1 MKINDTDR
9 LEKLKQNSIEN
20 PSKKKRGCTSC
31 KKKKDVVV
39 EKLPLPFEIEE
50 ELFIPTQEDIKV
62 AYSELTSILGVKDD
76 KKEFIQKVYTFLF
89 NEPFDWGCRSC
100 VNNQA
105 RRFRIHLYG
114 K

>member
-1 MKINDTDR
+1 MEINDLDR

-20 PSKKKRGCTSC
+20 PGKKKRGCSSC
-31 KKKKDVVV
+31 KKKKEVV

-62 AYSELTSILGVKDD
+62 AYAELTSIIGVKED

>member
-9 LEKLKQNSIEN
+9 LEKLKLNSIEN
-20 PSKKKRGCTSC
+20 PSKKKKSCGSC
-31 KKKKDVVV
+31 KKKKEVVV
-39 EKLPLPFEIEE
+39 ENPPLPFEIEE
-50 ELFIPTQEDIKV
+50 ELFIPTHEDIKV
-62 AYSELTSILGVKDD
+62 AYAELTSIIGVKED
-76 KKEFIQKVYTFLF
+76 KKDFIQKVYQFLF
-89 NEPFDWGCRSC
+89 NEDFDWRCRSC

>member
-9 LEKLKQNSIEN
+9 FERLKQNSIEN

-31 KKKKDVVV
+31 KKKKV
-39 EKLPLPFEIEE
+39 EAVLEKVKDEW
-50 ELFIPTQEDIKV
+50 IPSSEDIKL
-62 AYSELTSILGVKDD
+62 AFAELTSFGGVKDD
-76 KKEFIQKVYTFLF
+76 KKEFINRVYVYIF
-89 NEPFDWGCRSC
+89 NEEFDWNCRHC

-105 RRFRIHLYG
+105 RRFKIYMDA